1 MKKFISAV
9 TSLAMAATMA
19 SSIAPSISAADA
31 TKTFSLKAYAEAG
44 SKYDAMGDK
53 VTISKEDIAAGDVTV
68 PCAVYLDEAT
78 ADSETISVQF
88 TINSDKA
95 DVKNVTMKA
104 YGPSDNYFSEKKTF
118 DLGGTEVKTKKFIAF
133 AGGIDAVLGSYTG
146 AGGAQIGCDS
156 SQAVAG
162 AKNYFVGYSWTNGG
176 ESYTWTGSKSTEHP
190 VMVFDVTFP
199 KGTEPGDYKIEYC
212 KYNTDT
218 SGDHNNPS
226 NMIETKSRYT
236 EEAGNLKL
244 NEMTITVDGEGGTT
258 PTTEST
264 AKPTETTTTQT
275 TQKPTETTTVT
286 TAKPDTN
293 ADVVFDFGSYKAK
306 AGDKVNVN
314 VMVDTKGQGVA
325 AMDVVFKAD
334 SAIKITGIAK
344 ESPAFEKSV
353 MTNMDILGANFTAIE
368 NGSGDPVKP
377 EDGEAVFVIAVEVA
391 ADAKDGVY
399 KIGFGDKCEVF
410 KDATKN
416 KFTTAAINGD
426 ITVGDPTPTTE
437 STKVT
442 ESTETTKTT
451 ESTSKSTETTSK
463 STDTTTSS
471 TSNLTPKYGD
481 VNCDGEVNVADVVL
495 LNKWLNNNADYAITE
510 QGKVNADADLTDDKG
525 ITLADSEAILKSI
538 VHLVELPVKK

>member
-1 MKKFISAV
+1 
-9 TSLAMAATMA
+9 
-19 SSIAPSISAADA
+19 
-31 TKTFSLKAYAEAG
+31 
-44 SKYDAMGDK
+44 
-53 VTISKEDIAAGDVTV
+53 
-68 PCAVYLDEAT
+68 
-78 ADSETISVQF
+78 
-88 TINSDKA
+88 
-95 DVKNVTMKA
+95 
-104 YGPSDNYFSEKKTF
+104 
-118 DLGGTEVKTKKFIAF
+118 
-133 AGGIDAVLGSYTG
+133 
-146 AGGAQIGCDS
+146 
-156 SQAVAG
+156 
-162 AKNYFVGYSWTNGG
+162 
-176 ESYTWTGSKSTEHP
+176 
-190 VMVFDVTFP
+190 
-199 KGTEPGDYKIEYC
+199 
-212 KYNTDT
+212 
-218 SGDHNNPS
+218 
-226 NMIETKSRYT
+226 MIETKSRYT

-264 AKPTETTTTQT
+264 AKPTETTTTQST
-275 TQKPTETTTVT
+275 TKPTESTTVT

-377 EDGEAVFVIAVEVA
+377 EDGEAVFVIATEIAADAKDGVYKIGFGDKCEVFKDATKNKFTTAAINGDITVGNPTPDDGTTKPTETTTTQTTKPTTTTTVDTSKADVVFDFGSYKAKAGDKVNVNVMVDTKGQGVAAMDVVFKADSALKITGIAKESPAFEKSVMTNMDILGANFTAIENGSGDPVKPEDGEAVFVIAVEVA

-416 KFTTAAINGD
+416 KFSTAAINGD